1 MRILENNKEQQKA
14 EKKLAEIDTFEDLDE
29 LTKDIENII
38 QEVTESTEEQNYLQ
52 SRELGNELR
61 SSFFD
66 SLEEEKFYH
75 DLIDMFDKYNFVN
88 LQVDVHV
95 HLNEI
100 FSNPMSM
107 LERNKYKY
115 RLVNQHCDFVVRD
128 RRSLKVIA
136 GIEIDGSQHVIDV
149 EQIENDAYKDETFK
163 RNGIPLLRIRASEV
177 RANHGWRNKVY
188 DVIRT
193 AREVFC

>member
-1 MRILENNKEQQKA
+1 
-14 EKKLAEIDTFEDLDE
+14 
-29 LTKDIENII
+29 
-38 QEVTESTEEQNYLQ
+38 
-52 SRELGNELR
+52 
-61 SSFFD
+61 
-66 SLEEEKFYH
+66 
-75 DLIDMFDKYNFVN
+75 MFDKYNFVN

-163 RNGIPLLRIRASEV
+163 RNGIPLLRIRASEA